1 MDIKVLLYQFLISL
15 VFLLYIEHHWIRYQT
30 QERLRAALMSVNICT
45 CNFSMRIDKLSCS
58 HHRTILSRRCWS
70 IVRSVGWSVVRLRY
84 CNVVDAL
91 NIVLLAGNDCITM
104 NNGTWDFSGR
114 ALWQSGCCITVSQR
128 RGTRREQQTV
138 NATNVQPLSLF
149 LSVGPSFFLCLSFFL
164 RLPLSRS
171 RSCSRSRATILL
183 EIISNLW

>member
-1 MDIKVLLYQFLISL
+1 
-15 VFLLYIEHHWIRYQT
+15 
-30 QERLRAALMSVNICT
+30 
-45 CNFSMRIDKLSCS
+45 MRIDKLSCS

-70 IVRSVGWSVVRLRY
+70 FVRSVGWSVVRLRY
-84 CNVVDAL
+84 CNVDAL

-164 RLPLSRS
+164 PLPLSRS

-183 EIISNLW
+183 EIISNLWKERAAFRTCQMRAWRHKIKRHSYFVFLSRVKQDIYSSWWNNCRNIL